1 MNKEHEQKN
10 VNPLLL
16 RLLQEERTANGNS
29 VFQSNLTDELF
40 FCVKIL
46 LSVLTVMGNILIL
59 KNIILEGSI

>member
-16 RLLQEERTANGNS
+16 RLLQEEQTADRNS
-29 VFQSNLTDELF
+29 VLQSNLTDELF

-59 KNIILEGSI
+59 KNIILEGGI